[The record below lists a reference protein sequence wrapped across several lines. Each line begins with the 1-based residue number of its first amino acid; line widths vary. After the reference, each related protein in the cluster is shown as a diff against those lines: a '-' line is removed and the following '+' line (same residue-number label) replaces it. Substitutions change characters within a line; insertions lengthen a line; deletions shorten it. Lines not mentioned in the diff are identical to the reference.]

1 MGQYFIYVNPNKRQY
16 VDPGEYGM
24 NSKSSFLGQGVP
36 GFPLALLICDAFDPG
51 PTGLVG
57 SWVGNFVVAAGDD
70 NGKPDP
76 SGIPTATLTHPE
88 RNLYATAKQEFVD
101 ITGDSIAM
109 VVNFSDW
116 ATEELAHFALDGVG
130 SGLVEIGSVAF
141 RPDCGPLRRALERI
155 DPHWTVKYKTRRDSR

>member
-24 NSKSSFLGQGVP
+24 NNKSGDLGQGVP
-36 GFPLALLICDAFDPG
+36 GFAVALLICDAFDPG

-57 SWVGNFVVAAGDD
+57 SWVGDPVVAAGDE

-76 SGIPTATLTHPE
+76 GGTPTATITHPE
-88 RNLYATAKQEFVD
+88 RNLYATARQEFAD

-109 VVNFSDW
+109 VVNFSDR
-116 ATEELAHFALDGVG
+116 ATEELAHFALDGIAE
-130 SGLVEIGSVAF
+130 GLVEIGAVAF
-141 RPDCGPLRRALERI
+141 RPDCVALRRALERI
-155 DPHWTVKYKTRRDSR
+155 DPHWTVKYKKRRDTR